1 MKNKFFLLP
10 IVAAVVLAV
19 GCFHLPIGYYT
30 FLRIVV
36 FVVAGLLIFLSK
48 YEGINWQCVVNGLV
62 AILFNPIIPVHLH
75 SRPVWAVIDAVVAAW
90 FVWQAARL
98 TMLYI
103 GQQNHA
109 NDKFKHYEP

>member
-19 GCFHLPIGYYT
+19 GCFYT

-36 FVVAGLLIFLSK
+36 FVVAGLLIFLPK

-90 FVWQAARL
+90 FVW
-98 TMLYI
+98 
-103 GQQNHA
+103 
-109 NDKFKHYEP
+109 